1 MYVLVLQNSIH
12 AGKCCF
18 TANISNISNFVV
30 SKPFGSNL
38 ILTLG
43 NLREGKI
50 KTIPSE
56 SKLLITGMVDL
67 IFRFLSSFLCNAE
80 D

>member
-18 TANISNISNFVV
+18 TANISNFVV
-30 SKPFGSNL
+30 SKLFGSNL

>member
-30 SKPFGSNL
+30 SKPFESNL

-43 NLREGKI
+43 NLREEKI
-50 KTIPSE
+50 KTIVSG